1 MLAGGSLLILLLLSP
16 SARATNYYVS
26 PTGSGTDCTHGSPCA
41 LSYGATNAQAGD
53 YVVLLDG
60 TYTNQPLI
68 AVNSG
73 TASAWITFVADTGA
87 VPILDGTGS
96 ATPNADGSA
105 MPTTGVGSDTSVYV
119 QYIGLVARNWA
130 SGFSNQWTGS
140 TTEFTAN
147 GNWKYIN
154 CIGDGNTRNG
164 FAFNSAKGVTIHQCL
179 SAHNGTST
187 KSSWSS
193 AFQLYAVQGTASDNV
208 VDENVAFE
216 NMDAQK
222 HTDGSG
228 FIVDTMVTGVAF
240 INNIAFLNG
249 GSCIRL
255 TKSTGIQIINNTCYH
270 NGRDTT
276 DTGPTNPGEIYFT
289 DGGQT
294 SGLTFLNNIGVAT
307 GSTQDPTSA
316 WVFNGGMGS
325 ITVASNN
332 KTSATFAG
340 ADGTNPD
347 FHLASGSPLINA
359 GSSTSAPGTDIGFDP
374 KCITKTKATDIA
386 VPSWSDLQHRLRVHQ
401 ERGRRGR
408 VLEAR
413 HAPVRIGD
421 RHRRVRERRHAR
433 PRHGRLGPASRH
445 RRRHRVGRAAG
456 GQRDRRRTA
465 ALRRAAARRAPA
477 AAAASGA
484 SGGASGASGGASG
497 ASGGSSGATG
507 GVGSGRVIRRVR
519 RKLGY
524 GERRPGRIRRQHRLW
539 WQRSGGGT
547 GASDRLGRERRLR
560 RELGDRR
567 AGPVVVGRLDLPA
580 AAAAWPERRHRARW
594 LFGGL
599 LVASPRRGFAGGGAA
614 PRGDCAGG
622 AGARAP
628 RAGISRPGGV
638 ADHEQGHNAGIRVQ
652 IRARRGRDAGA
663 DEDGRPSRFS
673 GTSKNIGVGGLF
685 VATERP
691 FQVGDRL
698 TVQFSLPELDRTRLG
713 RRGGSLDPTK
723 AQESACGSS
732 GFPSSRRSPSRS
744 MSGGKMTT

>member
-1 MLAGGSLLILLLLSP
+1 MRSSKVRARSKARALATAGASLLTLLLLSP

-26 PTGSGTDCTHGSPCA
+26 PTGSGTDCTHDSPCA

-96 ATPNADGSA
+96 ATTVTADGSA
-105 MPTTGVGSDTSVYV
+105 GPTTGVGSDTSVYV
-119 QYIGLVARNWA
+119 QYIGLTARNWA
-130 SGFSNQWTGS
+130 SGFSNEWTGS

-164 FAFNSAKGVTIHQCL
+164 FAFNSAKGITIHQCL

-289 DGGQT
+289 DGPNTQ
-294 SGLTFLNNIGVAT
+294 GLTFLNNIGVAT

-325 ITVASNN
+325 ITVATNN
-332 KTSATFAG
+332 QTSATFVG
-340 ADGTNPD
+340 SDGTNPD

-359 GSSTSAPGTDIGFDP
+359 GTSTNAPGTDIGFDP
-374 KCITKTKATDIA
+374 KCITKTKPTDIA
-386 VPSWSDLQHRLRVHQ
+386 VPSWSAYGIDYTYIKSLGGVAGCWKPGKRPSGSGIDIGAY
-401 ERGRRGR
+401 ESG
-408 VLEAR
+408 ATP
-413 HAPVRIGD
+413 APGT
-421 RHRRVRERRHAR
+421 
-433 PRHGRLGPASRH
+433 GGSGPPPGTGGGNGS
-445 RRRHRVGRAAG
+445 GGAG
-456 GQRDRRRTA
+456 GSATGGHGG
-465 ALRRAAARRAPA
+465 AP
-477 AAAASGA
+477 A
-484 SGGASGASGGASG
+484 SGGVSG
-497 ASGGSSGATG
+497 ASGGSSGASGGASGNSGGASGATG
-507 GVGSGRVIRRVR
+507 GSSGATGGSGTGGMIGASGGSSGTGSGGDVGSGGSTGSGGNNGSGGSTSSGGSTGSGGNGNSGGTTGTGGQGQSSSGNSGATGCSCGVATA
-519 RKLGY
+519 
-524 GERRPGRIRRQHRLW
+524 PGR
-539 WQRSGGGT
+539 GG
-547 GASDRLGRERRLR
+547 LL
-560 RELGDRR
+560 
-567 AGPVVVGRLDLPA
+567 
-580 AAAAWPERRHRARW
+580 
-594 LFGGL
+594 GGL
-599 LVASPRRGFAGGGAA
+599 LVSLSAMRLRRRRRRASY
-614 PRGDCAGG
+614 
-622 AGARAP
+622 
-628 RAGISRPGGV
+628 
-638 ADHEQGHNAGIRVQ
+638 
-652 IRARRGRDAGA
+652 
-663 DEDGRPSRFS
+663 
-673 GTSKNIGVGGLF
+673 
-685 VATERP
+685 
-691 FQVGDRL
+691 
-698 TVQFSLPELDRTRLG
+698 
-713 RRGGSLDPTK
+713 
-723 AQESACGSS
+723 
-732 GFPSSRRSPSRS
+732 
-744 MSGGKMTT
+744 

>member
-1 MLAGGSLLILLLLSP
+1 MTTSKVRARSKARALSAAGASLMILLLLP
-16 SARATNYYVS
+16 ASARATNYYVS
-26 PTGSGTDCTHGSPCA
+26 PSGGGTDCTHDSPCA
-41 LSYGATNAQAGD
+41 LSSGATNAQAGD

-60 TYTNQPLI
+60 TYINQPLI

-73 TASAWITFVADTGA
+73 TPAAWITFVADTGA

-96 ATPNADGSA
+96 ATTVTADGSA
-105 MPTTGVGSDTSVYV
+105 GPTTGVGSDTSVYV

-164 FAFNSAKGVTIHQCL
+164 FAFNSAQGITIHQCL

-347 FHLASGSPLINA
+347 FNLASGSPLINA
-359 GSSTSAPGTDIGFDP
+359 GTSTSAPGTDIGFDP

-386 VPSWSDLQHRLRVHQ
+386 VPSWSAYSIDYAYIKSLGGVAGCWKPGKRPSGSGIDIGAY
-401 ERGRRGR
+401 ESG
-408 VLEAR
+408 ATP
-413 HAPVRIGD
+413 APGTGGSGPPPGTGGGNGSGGAGGSATGGHD
-421 RHRRVRERRHAR
+421 GA
-433 PRHGRLGPASRH
+433 PAS
-445 RRRHRVGRAAG
+445 G
-456 GQRDRRRTA
+456 GT
-465 ALRRAAARRAPA
+465 
-477 AAAASGA
+477 SGA
-484 SGGASGASGGASG
+484 SGGASGAPGGASGGSSG

-507 GVGSGRVIRRVR
+507 GSGAGGVIGASGGSTGSGGGVGSG
-519 RKLGY
+519 GST
-524 GERRPGRIRRQHRLW
+524 G
-539 WQRSGGGT
+539 SGGNNGSGGSTGSGGNGNSGGTTGT
-547 GASDRLGRERRLR
+547 GGQGQSSSGGATTSGCSCGVASGANGSAALISLLVGFAGLRLR
-560 RELGDRR
+560 RRR
-567 AGPVVVGRLDLPA
+567 P
-580 AAAAWPERRHRARW
+580 
-594 LFGGL
+594 
-599 LVASPRRGFAGGGAA
+599 
-614 PRGDCAGG
+614 
-622 AGARAP
+622 
-628 RAGISRPGGV
+628 
-638 ADHEQGHNAGIRVQ
+638 
-652 IRARRGRDAGA
+652 ARR
-663 DEDGRPSRFS
+663 
-673 GTSKNIGVGGLF
+673 
-685 VATERP
+685 
-691 FQVGDRL
+691 
-698 TVQFSLPELDRTRLG
+698 
-713 RRGGSLDPTK
+713 
-723 AQESACGSS
+723 
-732 GFPSSRRSPSRS
+732 
-744 MSGGKMTT
+744 